1 MQIAGDDTGLTTS
14 SGAGITFQQAVDAIA
29 TLRDSVDGFNS
40 TTSQENDL
48 ETSASGPLLFAS
60 DSNAIAYTR
69 TPSQVRQ
76 TNLVIWWYQDML

>member
-1 MQIAGDDTGLTTS
+1 MQIAGDDVPGLTTS
-14 SGAGITFQQAVDAIA
+14 SGATISYQSAVDAIA
-29 TLRDSVDGFNS
+29 ALRNSVDGFNS

-76 TNLVIWWYQDML
+76 SHLVIWCQHML